1 MEEIKRGLT
10 SKSFLFTLLASA
22 LCLAAGA
29 EFGSVTGRL
38 PANYH
43 AGLVM
48 GAMKSD
54 LWAMGVPIL
63 SVLPWTTAFVEEVN
77 SGYVK
82 FYLIRTRR
90 RTYLWGKAVCAG
102 VLGGLGVAGG
112 ALFGLWAWMAGLS
125 PAGGGGTPGNVGEFS
140 KLLLNTGL
148 TGAVCALA
156 GALLAAWLMSNYMA
170 YIAPFV
176 LYYFLIMLVERY
188 FTFLYCIYPKEWL
201 APTHYWGENGWGL
214 NVFLALLCTVL
225 LLGCVQMMERRLWDV

>member
-29 EFGSVTGRL
+29 KFGTVTGKL

-43 AGLVM
+43 ASIVM
-48 GAMKSD
+48 EAMKSD

-82 FYLIRTRR
+82 FYMLRTRR
-90 RTYLWGKAVCAG
+90 STYLWGKAVCAG
-102 VLGGLGVAGG
+102 LLGGLGVAGG
-112 ALFGLWAWMAGLS
+112 ALLNYGLAWIVFS
-125 PAGGGGTPGNVGEFS
+125 PLEAAADQGMWGEFL

-148 TGAVCALA
+148 VGTVCALT
-156 GALLAAWLMSNYMA
+156 GAFLAAWLMSNYMA

-188 FTFLYCIYPKEWL
+188 FDFLYCIYPREWL
-201 APTHYWGENGWGL
+201 APSHYWGENGWGL
-214 NVFLALLCTVL
+214 TTFLSLLCIGL
-225 LLGCVQMMERRLWDV
+225 LLSCVYVMERRLWDV